1 MDPFEQISR
10 MLVIPSLRSAAMD
23 PLASLKVMAGR
34 WAMGYTV
41 DMGDG
46 RCRTN
51 MMRNRAARNI
61 G

>member
-1 MDPFEQISR
+1 

-61 G
+61 R